1 MCDRVLGKDKDLW
14 EKEVF
19 RFKKDMKLKV
29 ISLSISLLA
38 LRMDV
43 YNRRTPIIKSSFTQC
58 VVQTLILFCRTF
70 KNW

>member
-29 ISLSISLLA
+29 ISLSLSLLA
-38 LRMDV
+38 LSMA
-43 YNRRTPIIKSSFTQC
+43 
-58 VVQTLILFCRTF
+58 L
-70 KNW
+70 